1 VNKNMKGSIIA
12 VAALLLPLGTPA
24 SWADGRGYGHYKHG
38 YGHGHGHR
46 HYYGGHGGYRYYG
59 GHHHHNH
66 HNGGGD
72 DEVAYLVG
80 GLLLGG
86 ILTHAYHTSQPRYV
100 APAPAYAP
108 AYTVPAADRRL
119 VRDSAGNCYES
130 YYDASGREVRVPVAP
145 NQCAW

>member
-1 VNKNMKGSIIA
+1 MNNKMKGSIMA
-12 VAALLLPLGTPA
+12 AAALMLTLVAPT

-38 YGHGHGHR
+38 YGHGYR
-46 HYYGGHGGYRYYG
+46 HYHGGHGYRYYG
-59 GHHHHNH
+59 GHHHHKH
-66 HNGGGD
+66 HNGGDD

-108 AYTVPAADRRL
+108 AYAVPAADRRL
-119 VRDSAGNCYES
+119 VRDAAGNCYES